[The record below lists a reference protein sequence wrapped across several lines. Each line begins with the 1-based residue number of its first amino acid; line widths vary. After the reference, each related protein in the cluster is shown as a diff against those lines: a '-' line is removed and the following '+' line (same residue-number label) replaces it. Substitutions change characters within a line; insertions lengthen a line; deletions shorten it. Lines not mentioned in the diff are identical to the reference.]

1 MGEQFLKNVPRNTE
15 SLNKGDEPEGEIFI
29 IKKKKKKKNKTVV
42 VQLSMVMTLILLLA
56 KIFH

>member
-29 IKKKKKKKNKTVV
+29 IKKKKKKKNKTSQPV
-42 VQLSMVMTLILLLA
+42 SAYLL
-56 KIFH
+56 